1 MKKIIIKVFTVL
13 GFVSSIFLVSCS
25 EDPTPSLYEIPS
37 ANLPAPIISSISPSQ
52 QALAGVTP
60 ITINGANFVS
70 NPEYNRVY
78 FNGKPGTVLSAAPNR
93 LVVISPVVVSDTV
106 EIKVSVVGSLDY
118 SNSIK
123 NYKLRAAVSELYPF
137 DGSTKKQEF
146 PYGICTD
153 NLENVYFS
161 FRETALAKGTKRIA
175 PGATEY
181 TEFAPD
187 GPESFF
193 KAITYASDNA
203 VYAVRGGVRG
213 VYRSTLGVAPV
224 AFVSS
229 AQGIS
234 DNVNDIE
241 YDKTRDVLW
250 GGGITGVLYRIRL
263 DKNVRK
269 FNITG
274 AINALKVTTNHL
286 YVVSRINDA
295 EDIIWKIPVFSADSI
310 GTPEQYFNFSS
321 SVDASI
327 KVSDIEI
334 SADGDLYVGTNKI
347 GDPLYVVHP
356 DKSFEVVYPGL
367 IKQGTYTM
375 AWGTGTILYM
385 STIIKDADGAELNKS
400 IYKIDLEKLR
410 TN

>member
-1 MKKIIIKVFTVL
+1 MKKIINKVFTVL
-13 GFVSSIFLVSCS
+13 GFVSLIFFISCS

-37 ANLPAPIISSISPSQ
+37 ANLPTPVISSVSPSQ

-60 ITINGANFVS
+60 ITINGANFLS

-78 FNGKPGTVLSAAPNR
+78 FNGKPGKVLSAAPNR
-93 LVVISPVVVSDTV
+93 LVVIAPVVISDTV
-106 EIKVSVVGSLDY
+106 EIKISVVGSLAY

-123 NYKLRAAVSELYPF
+123 NYRLRPAVSELYPF

-161 FRETALAKGTKRIA
+161 FRETALAKGTKKIA

-181 TEFAPD
+181 TDFAPD

-203 VYAVRGGVRG
+203 VYAVRGGIRG
-213 VYRSTLGVAPV
+213 VYRAVQGVAPV
-224 AFVSS
+224 AFVSG
-229 AQGIS
+229 AQGIT

-241 YDKTRDVLW
+241 YDKKRDVLW
-250 GGGITGVLYRIRL
+250 GGGATGTLYRIRL
-263 DKNVRK
+263 DKNVKK
-269 FNITG
+269 FNISG
-274 AINALKVTTNHL
+274 VINALKVTSSYL
-286 YVVSRINDA
+286 FVVSRVNDA
-295 EDIIWKIPVFSADSI
+295 EEVIWRVPVVSADSV
-310 GTPEQYFNFSS
+310 GTPEQYFNFTS
-321 SVDASI
+321 SVSAAI
-327 KVSDIEI
+327 RINDIEL
-334 SADGDLYVGTNKI
+334 SADGDLYIGTNKI

-356 DKSFEVVYPGL
+356 NKTFEVVYPGL
-367 IKQGTYTM
+367 IEQGAYTM

-385 STIIKDADGAELNKS
+385 STITKDADGAEVNKS
-400 IYKIDLEKLR
+400 IFKIDLEKLR
-410 TN
+410 AN